1 MGAIFPN
8 ETKIYIVPAGT
19 AGSALASSDEVT
31 TEIESFS
38 VSGGGKDIESK
49 PLFGNA
55 FLDIEKP
62 REQYEISFDVI
73 MTYDNAVRWEQILMN
88 GTSTQAESK
97 NEPSTKRIFISATDG
112 ATSPKYRTMA
122 MDNVRA
128 VTFEPES
135 ASDEYQKGSI
145 TFKFSPT
152 TGAGLSNYKISSVA
166 ANNSFF
172 N

>member
-8 ETKIYIVPAGT
+8 ETAIYIAPAGT
-19 AGSALASSDEVT
+19 AGSALATSHLVT

-38 VSGGGKDIESK
+38 LSGGSKDVESK

-62 REQYEISFDVI
+62 REQYELSFDVI
-73 MTYDNAVRWEQILMN
+73 MTYDESTRWESILMN
-88 GTSTQAESK
+88 GSSGIAESK
-97 NEPSTKRIFISATDG
+97 NEPVLKRIFIAATDG
-112 ATSPKYRTMA
+112 ASSPKYRTMA
-122 MDNVRA
+122 MDNCRA
-128 VTFEPES
+128 VSFEPES
-135 ASDEYQKGSI
+135 SSEEYQKGTI

-152 TGAGLSNYKISSVA
+152 TGTGLSNYKIDNLIQTSA
-166 ANNSFF
+166 TF